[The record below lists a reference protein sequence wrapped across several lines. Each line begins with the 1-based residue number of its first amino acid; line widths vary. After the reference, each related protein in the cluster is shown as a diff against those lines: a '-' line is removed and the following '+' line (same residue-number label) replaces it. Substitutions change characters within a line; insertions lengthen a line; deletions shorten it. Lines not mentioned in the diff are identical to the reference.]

1 MADDVQSVELT
12 IEALGAEGD
21 GIATMPTGMPGEGE
35 KIFVPLALP
44 GERVRTR
51 LVRTGEQR
59 RAVLEE
65 VLSPSPDRVAP
76 VSRHFGA
83 CGGCSM
89 QHLAPEPYRA
99 WKRGILLTALSQ
111 AGISDATVEPLVS
124 VAPGSRRR
132 ATWFARRGADGKV
145 IIGFL
150 ARASHDIVDMRE
162 CPVLAPQLVA
172 LLDPLRDLLGRM
184 LPPGGRAEV
193 VANLLETGVD
203 LLLRAP
209 GTLPPALRQM
219 LAGFAAQRDL
229 VRLSWQAL
237 TRPGTTAPPWEPI
250 VERRPAR
257 VLFGK
262 VAVALPP
269 GAFLQATKEGEEVLV
284 GEAVKATAGAKRV
297 ADLFSGAGA
306 FTFPLAAQSQVH
318 AVDSSKT
325 LIAALR
331 RAADAAGIGGRIST
345 EVRDLTK
352 RPLVADE
359 LKKFDAVVFDPPR
372 AGASSQAGRIAAARI
387 PLVVAV
393 SCNPATFARDAKLLI
408 DGGYVME
415 KVVPVDQFLW
425 TPHLELV
432 AVFRWQ
438 K

>member
-1 MADDVQSVELT
+1 MELT
-12 IEALGAEGD
+12 IDALGAEGD
-21 GIATMPTGMPGEGE
+21 GIATLADGG

-44 GERVRTR
+44 GERVRVHR
-51 LVRTGEQR
+51 PASGSK
-59 RAVLEE
+59 AVLDEI
-65 VLSPSPDRVAP
+65 LTPSPDRVAP
-76 VSRHFGA
+76 VSPHFGA

-89 QHLAPEPYRA
+89 QHLALEPYRD
-99 WKRGILLTALSQ
+99 WKRGLLVGALAH
-111 AGISDATVEPLVS
+111 AGLAADAVGPLVS
-124 VAPGSRRR
+124 VPPASRRR

-162 CPVLAPQLVA
+162 CPVLAPPLVA
-172 LLDPLRDLLGRM
+172 LLAPLRDLLGRM

-193 VANLLETGVD
+193 IANLLDTGID
-203 LLLRAP
+203 LLLRMP
-209 GTLPPALRQM
+209 GALPPPLRQM

-229 VRLSWQAL
+229 ARLSWQAMA
-237 TRPGTTAPPWEPI
+237 RPGAAASAWEPI

-257 VLFGK
+257 VQFGK

-269 GAFLQATKEGEEVLV
+269 GAFLQATKQAEDILV
-284 GEAVKATAGAKRV
+284 GEAVAAVAGAKRV

-318 AVDSSKT
+318 AVDGDKM

-331 RAADAAGIGGRIST
+331 RAADAAGIGGRIT
-345 EVRDLTK
+345 TDVRDLLK

-387 PLVVAV
+387 PVVVAV
-393 SCNPATFARDAKLLI
+393 SCNPASFARDAKLLV
-408 DGGYVME
+408 DGGYTLE
-415 KVVPVDQFLW
+415 KIVPVDQFLW
-425 TPHLELV
+425 TAHLELV
-432 AVFRWQ
+432 AVFRRG
-438 K
+438 

>member
-1 MADDVQSVELT
+1 MTETETDSIELT

-21 GIATMPTGMPGEGE
+21 GIAELPGGGR
-35 KIFVPLALP
+35 IFVPLALP
-44 GERVRTR
+44 GERVR
-51 LVRTGEQR
+51 VRPTGQQN

-65 VLSPSPDRVAP
+65 LLTPSPDRVAP
-76 VSRHFGA
+76 VSPHFGR
-83 CGGCSM
+83 CGGCSV

-99 WKRGILLTALSQ
+99 WKRGLLSHALTNI
-111 AGISDATVEPLVS
+111 GLSDAAVGPLVS
-124 VAPGSRRR
+124 VPPASRRR
-132 ATWFARRGADGKV
+132 ATWFARRAQDGAV
-145 IIGFL
+145 MIGFL
-150 ARASHDIVDMRE
+150 ARTSHDIVDMRE

-172 LLDPLRDLLGRM
+172 LLGPLRDLLGRM

-193 VANLLETGVD
+193 AANLLDTGVD
-203 LLLRAP
+203 LLLRMPGALPAP
-209 GTLPPALRQM
+209 LRQM
-219 LAGFAAQRDL
+219 LVGFAAQRDL
-229 VRLSWQAL
+229 ARLSWQAIA
-237 TRPGTTAPPWEPI
+237 RPGTASPAWEPI

-257 VLFGK
+257 VMFGK

-269 GAFLQATKEGEEVLV
+269 AAFLQATKEAEDILV
-284 GEAVKATAGAKRV
+284 GEAVRAVAGAKRV

-318 AVDSSKT
+318 AVDGDKT

-331 RAADAAGIGGRIST
+331 RAADAAGIGGRIT
-345 EVRDLTK
+345 TDARDLIK

-372 AGASSQAGRIAAARI
+372 AGASSQAGRITAARI

-393 SCNPATFARDAKLLI
+393 SCNPASFARDAKLLV

-425 TPHLELV
+425 TSHLELV
-432 AVFRWQ
+432 AVFRRD